1 MLSDEEKGR
10 LKRYR
15 LKRYFELRAQLAKTQ
30 RMLEI
35 ALCDLR
41 DVKACKVCVHG
52 SKRSTEEPCRNCY
65 GDKWQWRGE
74 KEMRNA

>member
-1 MLSDEEKGR
+1 MSEHE
-10 LKRYR
+10 
-15 LKRYFELRAQLAKTQ
+15 ELRAQLAKTQ